1 MKGLSATAG
10 IPAFSIM
17 EKEEDGCGATTDA
30 DMAEVGLLSDQSE
43 DNDGECDFD
52 GFVTVGPGGKRR
64 IVSPQK
70 QRPTKLNRLGPETLQ
85 MDIGHSIT
93 SRTNSRSPTRF
104 NHTLDFNNRH
114 SLTFIIKPI
123 EHDAKLSGNPIK
135 IAQAF
140 KSEPFSL
147 LDCKTLRINPRR
159 NIIAVEVNSITS
171 DLEQTILQTTK
182 FGEFKVS
189 IYHPKAGTQ
198 TMGVIG
204 PIDQSVD
211 TGELLSMLDMPPNH
225 KAINIVRLP
234 KFTEG
239 TKSESAV
246 VRITFEGQELP
257 SSVYIGMLKFNVKPY
272 SHPPCRCYNCQR
284 FGHLASGC
292 NAKKKCLVCAGDH
305 SVSEC
310 PGTNPT
316 KCANCSGNH
325 KASYHLCPTWLKF
338 KKKTDPQTG
347 NTAPE
352 VQPSKDTNNNHR
364 NISSLNTITV
374 EAEVHNT
381 QGSYTETT
389 YASKARGAASVTA
402 QAAQPA
408 DSSVLLEAIKES
420 QKNIIREINQ
430 TFDEKLGEIKSSLSR
445 EIDRKIKESN
455 IKIVKL
461 LQEVLA
467 TKFDAQKKATEIDPV
482 IRNLY
487 GEDMWG
493 SLIAQINPIQKEND
507 KPTTVKP
514 TAPTGKPAGG
524 KKDRFTFKK
533 INPS

>member
-1 MKGLSATAG
+1 M
-10 IPAFSIM
+10 
-17 EKEEDGCGATTDA
+17 
-30 DMAEVGLLSDQSE
+30 
-43 DNDGECDFD
+43 
-52 GFVTVGPGGKRR
+52 
-64 IVSPQK
+64 
-70 QRPTKLNRLGPETLQ
+70 
-85 MDIGHSIT
+85 
-93 SRTNSRSPTRF
+93 
-104 NHTLDFNNRH
+104 
-114 SLTFIIKPI
+114 
-123 EHDAKLSGNPIK
+123 
-135 IAQAF
+135 
-140 KSEPFSL
+140 
-147 LDCKTLRINPRR
+147 
-159 NIIAVEVNSITS
+159 
-171 DLEQTILQTTK
+171 
-182 FGEFKVS
+182 
-189 IYHPKAGTQ
+189 
-198 TMGVIG
+198 
-204 PIDQSVD
+204 
-211 TGELLSMLDMPPNH
+211 
-225 KAINIVRLP
+225 
-234 KFTEG
+234 
-239 TKSESAV
+239 
-246 VRITFEGQELP
+246 
-257 SSVYIGMLKFNVKPY
+257 
-272 SHPPCRCYNCQR
+272 CRY
-284 FGHLASGC
+284 
-292 NAKKKCLVCAGDH
+292 DH